1 MAVNVYST
9 NVTTDNISRH
19 EMLNWI
25 NDCLQTN
32 LAKIEELCNGAIY
45 CQFMDMLFPG
55 SINLKKCKFNTK
67 LEHECIANF
76 KLLQASFK
84 KMTIDKIIPV
94 ERLVKGRFQD
104 NFEFVQWFKKL
115 FDANYD
121 GHEYDAVNARATGGS
136 TGGSM
141 EQLRRPAPTRTAP
154 PPRPVGKAAPRTN
167 ATPKQRPGARPPG
180 GVANNAQLEEVTNQV
195 QRPMRRLRSAPS
207 LVQKPTDTAEL
218 SELKLSVEGLEKERD
233 FYFGKLR
240 DIEVLCQE
248 VEADNLPVIKSIMEI
263 LYATEE
269 GFAPPEEGEEGYE
282 MPPEGEPEEF

>member
-9 NVTTDNISRH
+9 STMV
-19 EMLNWI
+19 
-25 NDCLQTN
+25 QTN
-32 LAKIEELCNGAIY
+32 LSRQQMLVWINSTLCLRHKKVEELSSGAIY

-180 GVANNAQLEEVTNQV
+180 GVANNAQLEEVTNQ
-195 QRPMRRLRSAPS
+195 
-207 LVQKPTDTAEL
+207 L